1 VKALIIGGT
10 GVISTYVTALA
21 LERGWE
27 VTLCNRGRKP
37 GLSGHPSQ
45 EGNTETIRCDAYDP
59 AALSAALG
67 GRSFDVAANFIGY
80 TPGQVRDSIRVFEG
94 RTAQYLF
101 ISSTATY
108 ERPVRHIF
116 ATESTPQKNPHWL
129 YARDKI
135 ECEAVLNQAW
145 REHDFP
151 MTIVRPAHTYGGFMI
166 PTPVSWNMTSFWT
179 VADRIL
185 REKPILLPGDGT
197 SVWTLTHA
205 SDFARGFV
213 GLMGNPAAIGQ
224 AFHITSDEVM
234 NWNRITQA
242 TAAALGAEA
251 RIVHAPAE
259 AIERLHPEPDKAGGV
274 LGDKADG
281 YIFDNSKIKRFVP
294 GFTAAVPF
302 WEGIRG
308 VIENYHRNP
317 GRKVADEVYNER
329 VDKAI
334 AALNPPAD
342 CAGGPL

>member
-1 VKALIIGGT
+1 VYGGGVVRALIIGGT
-10 GVISTYVTALA
+10 GVISTYVTTLA

-27 VTLCNRGRKP
+27 LTLCNRGRRD
-37 GLSGHPSQ
+37 GG
-45 EGNTETIRCDAYDP
+45 GNAETILCDANDP

-67 GRSFDVAANFIGY
+67 GRTFDVVADFIGF
-80 TPGQVRDSIRVFEG
+80 TPDQVRDRIRVFEG
-94 RTAQYLF
+94 RTAQYLY

-108 ERPVRHIF
+108 ERPVRQLY
-116 ATESTPQKNPHWL
+116 ATESTPQKNPFWQ

-135 ECEAVLNQAW
+135 ACEGVLLDAW
-145 REHDFP
+145 RERDFP
-151 MTIVRPAHTYGGFMI
+151 VTVVRPAHTYGGFMI

-185 REKPILLPGDGT
+185 RGKPLLLPGDGT

-205 SDFARGFV
+205 SDFAKGFT

-224 AFHITSDEVM
+224 AFHITSDEVL
-234 NWNRITQA
+234 NWNRVTQA

-251 RIVHAPAE
+251 QIVHAAAA

-294 GFTAAVPF
+294 GFCAAVPF
-302 WEGIRG
+302 WEGIRS
-308 VIENYHRNP
+308 VIENFERHP
-317 GRKVADEVYNER
+317 ERKVVDETYNANI
-329 VDKAI
+329 DNAI
-334 AALNPPAD
+334 QSLRRA
-342 CAGGPL
+342 